1 MDLKIVGAKENNL
14 KNINIS
20 IPHKKLVV
28 FTGVSGSGK
37 SSLAFDTIHKEGQ
50 RRYLETFSSY
60 ARNFIGSFERPNVDY
75 ITGLSPVI
83 SIEQKS
89 ISKNPRSTVGTIT
102 EIYDYLRLLYAKI
115 SHPLSFKSGEKM
127 VKQDLKNILTKIST
141 EYFNQEILILAPI
154 VKARKGHYSDLFQSL
169 IKKGYLKVFINNEVI
184 KLSPTLKLD
193 RYKTHDIDIIID
205 KLTIKKESITRL
217 KNSLRFALEESESS
231 IRIQTLKDGEQR
243 YFSKKLTCPT
253 SGLSYEEPEPNSFS
267 FNSPKGYCTKC
278 KGLGVIEIIDINKII
293 PDKSISIKNGGIKP
307 LGEYKQS
314 WVFHQLEMIS
324 QKYKFDLTD
333 KIKDIPQNALEG
345 ILYGLKETFKVQ
357 NKTIGITQKYDID
370 FEGIINFITKQYS
383 QNKSNKVSKWI
394 RRFYQKKE
402 CPGCNGKRLKKESL
416 HFFIE
421 QKNIYEISNYN
432 IFELK
437 EWCDNVIKSTK
448 KNKLIIAKEIIKE
461 LSSRLDFLINI
472 GLGYITI
479 SRKTDSLSGGEGQR
493 IKIASQIGSE
503 LTNVL
508 YILDEPSIGLHPSDN
523 QLLINSLK
531 ELKNLGNSI
540 IVVEHDKSMIE
551 AADYIVDIGPGAGE
565 NGGEIIFNGSYKKL
579 KESESLTAKY
589 IFQKNNITL
598 KPPRLKENTKKINLY
613 GAKGNNLK
621 DIDISIPLGE
631 LTVITGVSGSGKS
644 TLVNGTLYPII
655 NNLIYK
661 TSKKA
666 YEYNHIDGIENIDK
680 IINIDQSSIGRT
692 PRSNPITYIGVFT
705 EIRKLYSNLTES
717 KIRGYNMGR
726 FSFNVK
732 NGNCIMCDGNGN
744 ITVQMKLLPDIEILC
759 KTCNGRRFDTET
771 LEIYYKNKNIYDI
784 LEMSIDEALIFFKKI
799 PKIQKKLQ
807 ALHDVGMGYIK
818 LGQSSTKLSGGEA
831 QRVKLATELC
841 KKDTGNTLY
850 ILDEPTTGLH
860 FKDIDVLMKSIN
872 LLVNKGN
879 TVIIIEHNID
889 IIKQADYIID
899 LGPSGGKDGGD
910 IIYQGQLHSIL
921 NNKNSQT
928 AFFLK
933 KEISSQNEQ

>member
-184 KLSPTLKLD
+184 RLSPTLKLD

-661 TSKKA
+661 TSKKT